1 MPRGDGTGPMGLGP
15 MTGRALGY
23 CAGYAV
29 PGFVNPI
36 GYRLGRGMAWGRG
49 GFGGLGLAFRRGR
62 AGFFVPYAGF
72 VPPAAPA
79 YSVPI
84 PDEETLLK
92 SQLPLLEERLAA
104 VKARLEEIEKSKTA
118 E

>member
-1 MPRGDGTGPMGLGP
+1 MPRGDGTGPMGQGP
-15 MTGRALGY
+15 MTGRALGH

-29 PGFVNPI
+29 PGFANPI
-36 GYRLGRGMAWGRG
+36 GNRLGCGMAWGRG
-49 GFGGLGLAFRRGR
+49 GVGGLGLAFRRGR
-62 AGFFVPYAGF
+62 AGFFAPYAGF
-72 VPPAAPA
+72 VPPAAPV
-79 YSVPI
+79 YSIPI